1 MPASML
7 ARHTSPARLI
17 ALGLAVAAG
26 VSGCGGGR
34 TVRIDGHQLAL
45 RLDEYRIVPQSVSVP
60 AGRLRIVARNS
71 GILTH
76 NVAVELGYRG
86 AGGSPIILGQVRTLH
101 PGASGASKQLNLR
114 PGRYVLAST
123 VANQADLGMTGT
135 LIVRP

>member
-7 ARHTSPARLI
+7 ARHASAACLI
-17 ALGLAVAAG
+17 ALGLAVAMG
-26 VSGCGGGR
+26 MSGCGGDK

-76 NVAVELGYRG
+76 SVAVELQQRG
-86 AGGSPIILGQVRTLH
+86 AGGSPIILGEVRTLH
-101 PGASGASKQLNLR
+101 PGASGASRQLDLR

>member
-1 MPASML
+1 ML
-7 ARHTSPARLI
+7 ARRTSAGWI

-26 VSGCGGGR
+26 VSGCGAAK

-71 GILTH
+71 GILMH
-76 NVAVELGYRG
+76 NVAVELQQRG
-86 AGGSPIILGQVRTLH
+86 AGGSPIILGEVRALH
-101 PGASGASKQLNLR
+101 PGASGASRQLDLR